1 MYQELQRKV
10 TEVKPSYSREEIQWL
25 LEHLGDTSPE
35 IRDELVFT
43 SLARGIQEE
52 LFSLEQFQFISEEV
66 SSDEGL
72 YKEIDSIGVS
82 ALKRSFRAL
91 IYANLLS
98 CDGTKE
104 SLYYQQLSSPIR
116 ATMLNQ
122 GLHYLTKEKET
133 TGYSHQYGWVHAF
146 AHGGDLLTEVICH
159 PSFSKS
165 DIAEAFEII
174 GKIFKRVEIRFTNDE
189 DWRLARAFYEPILR
203 GKIEPSLFTA
213 WLQTV
218 EFPLKEANDF
228 HKFSNFRS
236 CLLEIYLQLDCHN
249 LLQDDLKK
257 IIQSFYY

>member
-1 MYQELQRKV
+1 MYQELLRKIA
-10 TEVKPSYSREEIQWL
+10 EEKPSYHQEEIRWL
-25 LEHLGDTSPE
+25 LDHLEDPSSE
-35 IRDELVFT
+35 IRDDLVFT

-52 LFSLEQFQFISEEV
+52 LFTLEQFQFIAEEV

-72 YKEIDSIGVS
+72 YKEMDSRGVS
-82 ALKRSFRAL
+82 TLKRSFRAL

-122 GLHYLTKEKET
+122 GLYYLTKEKET
-133 TGYSHQYGWVHAF
+133 TGYSHQFGWIHAF

-159 PSFSKS
+159 PRFPKS

-203 GKIEPSLFTA
+203 GKIESSLLTA

-218 EFPLKEANDF
+218 EFPLKETNDF

-257 IIQSFYY
+257 IIQSFHY

>member
-1 MYQELQRKV
+1 MYEELQRKV
-10 TEVKPSYSREEIQWL
+10 IEEKPSYSREEIQWL
-25 LEHLGDTSPE
+25 LEHLGDPSPE

-72 YKEIDSIGVS
+72 YKEIDSRGVS

-104 SLYYQQLSSPIR
+104 SLYYQQLSSPTR
-116 ATMLNQ
+116 VTMLNQ

-133 TGYSHQYGWVHAF
+133 TGYSHQFGWIHAF
-146 AHGGDLLTEVICH
+146 AHGADLLTEVVCH
-159 PSFSKS
+159 PDFPKNR
-165 DIAEAFEII
+165 DYEVFDVL
-174 GKIFKRVEIRFTNDE
+174 GQLFKRIPIRFTNDE

-203 GKIEPSLFTA
+203 GKIEPSLLTA

-218 EFPLKEANDF
+218 EFPLKEVNDF
-228 HKFSNFRS
+228 RKFSNFRS
-236 CLLEIYLQLDCHN
+236 CLLEIYLQLDCHK
-249 LLQDDLKK
+249 LLQDDLKEA
-257 IIQSFYY
+257 IQSFQY

>member
-1 MYQELQRKV
+1 MKLKKTMKNSMLLQLFF
-10 TEVKPSYSREEIQWL
+10 YYLIGNL
-25 LEHLGDTSPE
+25 LFILFLSSIFYYTSKYL
-35 IRDELVFT
+35 IMN
-43 SLARGIQEE
+43 
-52 LFSLEQFQFISEEV
+52 
-66 SSDEGL
+66 
-72 YKEIDSIGVS
+72 KEIEYTNENVISTSRYITLYADK
-82 ALKRSFRAL
+82 LKN
-91 IYANLLS
+91 IINLLS
-98 CDGTKE
+98 VDANPQSIFYQGLEAEIRTVLLHQG
-104 SLYYQQLSSPIR
+104 LYYLS
-116 ATMLNQ
+116 
-122 GLHYLTKEKET
+122 KEKDT
-133 TGYSHQYGWVHAF
+133 TGFSSQYGWVHAF

-159 PSFSKS
+159 PSFPKS

-257 IIQSFYY
+257 IIQSFHY

>member
-1 MYQELQRKV
+1 MYQVLQRKV
-10 TEVKPSYSREEIQWL
+10 IEEKPSYSREETQWL
-25 LEHLGDTSPE
+25 LEHLGDPSPE

-52 LFSLEQFQFISEEV
+52 LFTLEQFHFIAEEV

-72 YKEIDSIGVS
+72 YKEIDSRGVS

-104 SLYYQQLSSPIR
+104 SLYYQQLPSPIR
-116 ATMLNQ
+116 STMLNQ
-122 GLHYLTKEKET
+122 GLYYLTKEKET
-133 TGYSHQYGWVHAF
+133 TGYSPQFGWIHAF

-159 PSFSKS
+159 HSFPKS
-165 DIAEAFEII
+165 NIAEAFEII

-203 GKIEPSLFTA
+203 GKIEPSLLTA

-236 CLLEIYLQLDCHN
+236 CLLEVYIQLDQRN
-249 LLQDDLKK
+249 SSQNDLKEA
-257 IIQSFYY
+257 IQSFQY